1 MDVRLRCLKRF
12 SECTC
17 GLFCLLM
24 VYGFTSAFPETLIS
38 FPRFLFRVLHR
49 CKSSDFDWRLTFHKN
64 SSQHRSSKLLQL
76 KAVLAD
82 PCCEH
87 RMNDAEPEWAKQRRY
102 TLQTSRP
109 KVSICLN
116 MSQSHPITSYY
127 ILFNS
132 QFSLCSKLSAPKKD
146 GVLRSKNLS
155 PPGDVLWA
163 NSWSRFWSLWYP
175 LEPYRFL

>member
-1 MDVRLRCLKRF
+1 VFAQCLQPGPQRNAQMDVRLRCLKRF

-116 MSQSHPITSYY
+116 HILLHPITSYLIPSSPY
-127 ILFNS
+127 VPNS
-132 QFSLCSKLSAPKKD
+132 
-146 GVLRSKNLS
+146 VLQRRM
-155 PPGDVLWA
+155 VC
-163 NSWSRFWSLWYP
+163 
-175 LEPYRFL
+175 